1 MHRSRSTTAVAALVV
16 AAATALPGQPASALV
31 PPTSTSVAISIPQSS
46 YGQPVLA
53 TASVSATPG
62 PAEGD
67 VVFSVDG
74 LATKTNLGASGTATL
89 VLPAAAVGEHA
100 VTATFV
106 PQFPTSQEGSS
117 SPSVLWV
124 VAPARTR
131 TQVRVIGRG
140 ARIPTSVQV
149 KAAGEFGTTPTGR
162 VKLVVRRVGTR
173 GSTRVVVPLDGAGVA
188 LTRLGR
194 LAKGRYRMTVT
205 YVGDSQHLR
214 ETSFEKFF
222 VRRR

>member
-1 MHRSRSTTAVAALVV
+1 
-16 AAATALPGQPASALV
+16 
-31 PPTSTSVAISIPQSS
+31 
-46 YGQPVLA
+46 
-53 TASVSATPG
+53 
-62 PAEGD
+62 
-67 VVFSVDG
+67 
-74 LATKTNLGASGTATL
+74 
-89 VLPAAAVGEHA
+89 
-100 VTATFV
+100 
-106 PQFPTSQEGSS
+106 
-117 SPSVLWV
+117 
-124 VAPARTR
+124 
-131 TQVRVIGRG
+131 
-140 ARIPTSVQV
+140 
-149 KAAGEFGTTPTGR
+149 

>member
-1 MHRSRSTTAVAALVV
+1 M
-16 AAATALPGQPASALV
+16 
-31 PPTSTSVAISIPQSS
+31 AISIPQSS

-106 PQFPTSQEGSS
+106 PQFPTSQQGSS
-117 SPSVLWV
+117 SPSLSWV

-162 VKLVVRRVGTR
+162 VSWSCAASAPAAAR
-173 GSTRVVVPLDGAGVA
+173 GSSCRSTAQEWRSPGSAGWPRA
-188 LTRLGR
+188 ATG
-194 LAKGRYRMTVT
+194 
-205 YVGDSQHLR
+205 
-214 ETSFEKFF
+214 
-222 VRRR
+222 